1 MTTKI
6 LVGFGVER
14 FTADFVDSHI
24 LRWFCTICY
33 FSYSHIPV
41 GVSSKN
47 AVYPQNCHFDTEND
61 DSPVDFSGIL
71 FSGKPTPT
79 NLRVVQV
86 NIFSSGWLWGKIPYL
101 ARRILFFILFFTLYT
116 YSSHSYKLVG
126 GLEHFLFFH
135 ILVIIIPP
143 DFHIVQRGSSATNQQ
158 ITYKNIHQMLLILR
172 LIVSTYA
179 SVRTL
184 TSNGFLRESEED
196 KMPCTSPIFRH
207 THIHWWLNTYKTAG
221 EDLEYPTL
229 HDFFPNA

>member
-86 NIFSSGWLWGKIPYL
+86 NIFHPDDCG
-101 ARRILFFILFFTLYT
+101 ARSHIWPGESFFYPFFFTLYT

-135 ILVIIIPP
+135 ILVIIIPT

-207 THIHWWLNTYKTAG
+207 THIH
-221 EDLEYPTL
+221 
-229 HDFFPNA
+229 